1 MEDFVDWSKPIQT
14 EKGCP
19 ARLICCDRE
28 GDNPYVVLY
37 KSPHTNKEDI
47 FSCMK
52 NGCSYTSATRIVNVP
67 PPITKVKVYFL
78 VSKDGYVVGVRG
90 TPPSPMEDGK
100 YRTVIKFVDV
110 EVG

>member
-1 MEDFVDWSKPIQT
+1 MEDFVDWDRPIRT
-14 EKGCP
+14 SEGFP
-19 ARLICCDRE
+19 ARLICCDRDATNE
-28 GDNPYVVLY
+28 YVVLY
-37 KSPHTNKEDI
+37 KDPAFGWEKV

-52 NGCSYTSATRIVNVP
+52 NGCSYVSDRKIVNVP

-100 YRTVIKFVDV
+100 YRTVVKFVDV